1 VNGRR
6 QAVAGSA
13 AAALVALSAVAA
25 PVRVAAQ
32 ILEGARLESR
42 AAADPAP
49 LVAGLG
55 AHEPEWIA
63 WRVPGWNSVA
73 GLCCFDGSF
82 SARTCNL
89 VGREGGWGNSSD
101 LRFQGGSTLTVLAEV
116 ERGRVTRFRPVGPN
130 CTVAGGGRR
139 VVELTGVDPQRSVDF
154 LLQLALASEA
164 NAGSERRGHRGGWG
178 EDRLRDDALGTL
190 AFHRDSTPA
199 LVRLLRGARTNA
211 LRRQAL
217 FWLGQ
222 SEDPAALAELVKILD
237 RR

>member
-1 VNGRR
+1 VAAG
-6 QAVAGSA
+6 AV
-13 AAALVALSAVAA
+13 AVAA
-25 PVRVAAQ
+25 LICAVAPWRAAAQ

-42 AAADPAP
+42 AATDPAP

-55 AHEPEWIA
+55 AREPEWIA
-63 WRVPGWNSVA
+63 WRVPGWSSVS

-82 SARTCNL
+82 NARTCNL
-89 VGREGGWGNSSD
+89 VGREGGWGHSSD
-101 LRFQGGSTLTVLAEV
+101 LRFQGGSTLTVLAEI
-116 ERGRVTRFRPVGPN
+116 EGGRVTRFRPVGPH
-130 CTVAGGGRR
+130 CTVAAGGRR
-139 VVELTGVDPQRSVDF
+139 VVELTGVDPRRSVDF
-154 LLQLALASEA
+154 LLQLALASEEG
-164 NAGSERRGHRGGWG
+164 AGGRGRRDGWG

-222 SEDPAALAELVKILD
+222 SEDPAALAELERILA
-237 RR
+237 RP